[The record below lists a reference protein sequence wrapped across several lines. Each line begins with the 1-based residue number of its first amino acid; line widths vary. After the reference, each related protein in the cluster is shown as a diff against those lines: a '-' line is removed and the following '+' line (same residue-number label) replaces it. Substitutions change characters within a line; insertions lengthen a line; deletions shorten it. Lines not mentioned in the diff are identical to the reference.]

1 MDSPH
6 PGATVTHVAVVTNV
20 DSARR
25 WHRAGRPGTRHAG
38 LLAAAVA
45 LVASSGSLVAAPI
58 AGADQAPSTSSI
70 TATEAQVAAIE
81 TQIEQQQ
88 QQLTAQD
95 EQYNQ
100 ATVRLQ
106 ATQAALV
113 TTNASLAATVRRL
126 AADRTQLTRDAVQSY
141 LYDPSSTS
149 LASVFASPT
158 SDAGARR
165 TYTQIV
171 VGNVDRDVARVQAG
185 QRRLAATQATLV
197 AQQHDQSAERDQ
209 AQLAEAAAQATAN
222 QSQATLAQVKGTLA
236 TQIAQQAAAQA
247 AQAAA
252 AAQAATSQANAQSAA
267 VQASRSAQVASSLG
281 GASTAA
287 ATSATQ
293 SANQAATSAGSG
305 TTPASPGGTPSSAG
319 VAAVNAAL
327 TYFGVPYAWGGASRS
342 GVDCSG
348 LTLLAWGQAGVSLSH
363 SAADQY
369 AESRHV
375 SMSALEP
382 GDLIFYDLDGG
393 GIDHVVMYVGPSL
406 NGSATPYGSATIIQA
421 AHTGTVVTYDPIW
434 YGGLVG
440 AARP

>member
-1 MDSPH
+1 M
-6 PGATVTHVAVVTNV
+6 TNV
-20 DSARR
+20 DSAGQRR
-25 WHRAGRPGTRHAG
+25 RTGGSGTRRAV
-38 LLAAAVA
+38 LLAGA
-45 LVASSGSLVAAPI
+45 LALIASGGSFLGAPT
-58 AGADQAPSTSSI
+58 AGADPAPSDSSI
-70 TATEAQVAAIE
+70 AATEGQVAAIE
-81 TQIEQQQ
+81 AQIAQEQQQ
-88 QQLTAQD
+88 LSAQD

-113 TTNASLAATVRRL
+113 TTNASLAAAASHL
-126 AADRTQLTRDAVQSY
+126 AADRRQLTEDAIKAY
-141 LYDPSSTS
+141 LYDSSSTS
-149 LASVFASPT
+149 IASVFSSP
-158 SDAGARR
+158 SPDAGARR

-171 VGNVDRDVARVQAG
+171 VGNVDRDEALVQAG

-197 AQQHDQSAERDQ
+197 AQQHDQSVEQNQ
-209 AQLAEAAAQATAN
+209 AQQAAAAAQATAN
-222 QSQATLAQVKGTLA
+222 QTQATLDQDKGTLA

-247 AQAAA
+247 AAAAAAAAAATAQANAQAA
-252 AAQAATSQANAQSAA
+252 AAQAA
-267 VQASRSAQVASSLG
+267 QASRAAQVASSVG
-281 GASTAA
+281 SSATAA
-287 ATSATQ
+287 PAAQAATQTATQ
-293 SANQAATSAGSG
+293 SANQAATAAATSAGSVS
-305 TTPASPGGTPSSAG
+305 TPASPGSAPSSAG

-327 TYFGVPYAWGGASRS
+327 SYFGVPYLWGGASRA

-348 LTLLAWGQAGVSLSH
+348 LTLLAWGQAGVALSH

-369 AESRHV
+369 AESQHV

-382 GDLIFYDLDGG
+382 GDLIFYDLDGA

-421 AHTGTVVTYDPIW
+421 AHAGTVVTYDPLW